1 MKKLAGYLL
10 VAAVFVGSSY
20 FLYKEGYIFADY
32 QSISPKEAHRILQHD
47 ANVTLLDVR
56 TLQEYNQ
63 DGHLVNAMLIPV
75 QELEAR
81 INLLLPFKN
90 KKIIIYCR
98 SGNRSVTAAHILSE
112 HGFYVYNIDGGI
124 NNWKKE
130 HQPVEKIRLGV
141 PLRRF

>member
-1 MKKLAGYLL
+1 MKKIIDYLL
-10 VAAVFVGSSY
+10 IVAIIVAGIY
-20 FLYKEGYIFADY
+20 YLYQQGYIFAQY
-32 QSISPKEAHRILQHD
+32 QSLSPKEARHILQHD

-112 HGFYVYNIDGGI
+112 HGFHVYNIDGGI